1 MESIMSIVTISR
13 GSYSWGKEI
22 AEKVASELGYGC
34 ISREILL
41 EASKEFN
48 IPEIK
53 LVRALHD
60 APSVLERFTHGK
72 ARYLCQIR
80 KSLLQHLQKDNVVY
94 HGLAGHFFLMNV
106 NHVFK
111 VRITADIQERINE
124 EVRRENISEEEAL
137 YILKKDDYER
147 RKWGLQIHGLDTW
160 DSRLYDMTLH
170 IGLLS
175 VDDAVDI
182 ICHTVLKP
190 VFKTT
195 QASQKKIRDMLLS
208 AKVQVAIINIL
219 PTARVEA
226 DNGIVRIGDS
236 KIRLRV
242 NKDTLRDLIKVAEQV
257 EGVTK
262 VDLVNVTDKRG
273 HDMINPFHN
282 A

>member
-1 MESIMSIVTISR
+1 MSIVTISR